1 MNKNKICINILM
13 FAMII
18 SSYIGLLCFISNEGL
33 KNQTELPRHSAID
46 VEMMAHSMQLQD
58 ANFRE
63 IKINKN
69 LINVE

>member
-1 MNKNKICINILM
+1 MNKNKMYINLLM
-13 FAMII
+13 FSMIVC
-18 SSYIGLLCFISNEGL
+18 SYVGLLCFISNEGL

-58 ANFRE
+58 ANFSE

-69 LINVE
+69 LIDVE